1 MAVIFWTDMNQD
13 NNIIAIRK
21 RDISLA
27 HEAFAALMKKTEDIL
42 NTEAQKNTDEYK
54 ALTSSTLERRAVEK
68 IKTACLDTPFDP
80 NEVKLV
86 AGQRFPD
93 IVADQYYGIEVKTTK
108 ENHWTSTGSSIVEST
123 RVENVNDIYM
133 LFGKLG
139 GPIPQF
145 KCRPYQDVLYDI
157 AVTHS
162 PRYLINMELGEKD
175 TIFAKMG
182 TSYDDFRTSSD
193 SISIARNYYRER
205 AKSQNRQEM
214 PWWLTSDNI
223 DNAHSF
229 NIRLWNSLE
238 LYEKRDLRA
247 KCMILFPEALNPAR
261 KMYKYNN
268 TTLWLCSYNQVV
280 TPNIRDL
287 YSAGGQITH
296 VNGIPLEKP
305 VPQVFNIIVDYSD
318 DIKTMLT
325 FPSKEMMLMIRE
337 FNPALLR
344 NKNMY
349 EEWLNICCKFADEN
363 KVPLREWIETKPTF
377 TFSKK

>member
-1 MAVIFWTDMNQD
+1 
-13 NNIIAIRK
+13 
-21 RDISLA
+21 
-27 HEAFAALMKKTEDIL
+27 
-42 NTEAQKNTDEYK
+42 
-54 ALTSSTLERRAVEK
+54 
-68 IKTACLDTPFDP
+68 
-80 NEVKLV
+80 
-86 AGQRFPD
+86 
-93 IVADQYYGIEVKTTK
+93 
-108 ENHWTSTGSSIVEST
+108 
-123 RVENVNDIYM
+123 
-133 LFGKLG
+133 
-139 GPIPQF
+139 
-145 KCRPYQDVLYDI
+145 
-157 AVTHS
+157 
-162 PRYLINMELGEKD
+162 MELGEKD